1 MRAVTRLLLS
11 SVLLGSLGLAGCAGT
26 QKQKGAAAVTELELT
41 YDDGKPAERPM
52 LATPELEWLVK
63 FDPSLP
69 AYKPQRLRFLL
80 AQPGTLRFALY
91 RHDEAGRPGALLTT
105 LEKTYDAGHSSSGR
119 DGKWVSEPLPGMET
133 LTGALWLGISVKAA
147 DSEAAR
153 LWASKNESAQVYQRD
168 SEPGTALQSGRL
180 PVTPMLRLMVTP
192 ELPPLPPPSA
202 ETKAPAAEKAPA
214 PVATSPGK

>member
-1 MRAVTRLLLS
+1 MIIIRLLFQT
-11 SVLLGSLGLAGCAGT
+11 VALAFV
-26 QKQKGAAAVTELELT
+26 QLT
-41 YDDGKPAERPM
+41 GN
-52 LATPELEWLVK
+52 K
-63 FDPSLP
+63 F
-69 AYKPQRLRFLL
+69 R
-80 AQPGTLRFALY
+80 
-91 RHDEAGRPGALLTT
+91 ALLTT

-180 PVTPMLRLMVTP
+180 PVTPMLRLLVTP

-202 ETKAPAAEKAPA
+202 ETKASAVEKAPA
-214 PVATSPGK
+214 PVAASTGK